1 MKKLREQLFLLL
13 PIAFFLSYL
22 PHIYLGFTEGTNL
35 DISVLHIVAGLFI
48 AASLPA
54 IWHQR
59 QHLAR
64 HRIVQL
70 GLLFVMLA
78 VVSLLWT
85 PNILRGG
92 LAVGLILLIYFA
104 LLSLLTFPNL
114 KRLLPK
120 FFTILLIGAAGASAF
135 AWYQLIGEVFGWVTF
150 LPENYKSGLF
160 GFARPTAFAQ
170 EPQFFASQLLAPIL
184 ALSYLFI
191 HRKADKRLVILL
203 FFLVVTLVA
212 TLSRGAIFAL
222 VIGSIVLLVTNLA
235 QWKQFASMFLLYI
248 GAGLVSLTM
257 LGLAAQA
264 NPQTTVT
271 YYMAVTKAVN
281 QLSMGVIELPQEKK
295 DTGSMSMSKEGQP
308 PSASTKGY
316 VEEST
321 NERMSMNR
329 LAVRTI
335 TESPGTF
342 LIGVGIGGTG
352 FAYAERSACP
362 QSCINF
368 VEYLD
373 VWVELGVIGL
383 LLLIALLVRLMR
395 VRIVAALVAAYAAQ
409 WFFFAGFPNS
419 LPVFLA
425 LMMLV
430 AWQLPLRMDKGS
442 K

>member
-22 PHIYLGFTEGTNL
+22 PHVYLGFTKGTNL
-35 DISVLHIVAGLFI
+35 DISVLHIVVGVFI
-48 AASLPA
+48 ATSLPA
-54 IWHQR
+54 IWRQR
-59 QHLAR
+59 QQLAR
-64 HRIVQL
+64 HRIVQF
-70 GLLFVMLA
+70 GLLFVVLA
-78 VVSLLWT
+78 AVSLLWT

-114 KRLLPK
+114 KQLLPK
-120 FFTILLIGAAGASAF
+120 FFTILLIGATGASVF
-135 AWYQLIGEVFGWVTF
+135 AWYQVIGEVLGWVTF
-150 LPENYKSGLF
+150 LPENYKAGLF

-222 VIGSIVLLVTNLA
+222 IIGVTVLLVTNFVQRKRFIPML
-235 QWKQFASMFLLYI
+235 LLYV
-248 GAGLVSLTM
+248 GAGFVSLTM
-257 LGLAAQA
+257 LGLAAQT
-264 NPQTTVT
+264 NSQVNGT
-271 YYMAVTKAVN
+271 YYTAITKAVN
-281 QLSMGVIELPQEKK
+281 QLSMGVIELPEVQQEAAPTN
-295 DTGSMSMSKEGQP
+295 TGKR
-308 PSASTKGY
+308 SAESKGY
-316 VEEST
+316 VEAST

-329 LAVRTI
+329 LAIRTI
-335 TESPGTF
+335 TESPITF
-342 LIGVGIGGTG
+342 FAGVGVGGTG
-352 FAYAERSACP
+352 FAYAERSGCP

-373 VWVELGVIGL
+373 IWVELGIVGL
-383 LLLIALLVRLMR
+383 LLFIALLARLIR
-395 VRIVAALVAAYAAQ
+395 IRIVAALVAAYAAQ

-419 LPVFLA
+419 LPVFLS
-425 LMMLV
+425 LMLLI
-430 AWQLPLRMDKGS
+430 AWQLPLKRS
-442 K
+442 KKEV